1 MLYDPSRHM
10 AITSES
16 WSPDRVLE
24 AAKSIF
30 DDLCARL
37 EPNGLWPAHS
47 DEEGPLRFNKSLY
60 NGATGTLWGLN
71 ELSRRLERQLPFD
84 SGEFTR
90 RIYAMYID
98 EPDTGSVVPSFLLG
112 EAGILLLCQK
122 LSASESTLKKLQEC
136 TRANI
141 RNPANEALW
150 GCPGTMLAALR
161 IGEIELYRSSANY
174 LFEQWTESTDGLW
187 IWHQDLY
194 GKMRKFIGAG
204 HGFFGNVHALL
215 EGQDYLTSDQRRL
228 LLDRTVGTAL
238 ASARRDDG
246 KANWMPGFHMEDPRP
261 PLTQWCHGA
270 PGVITSLRSFPK
282 NYSPELETLLI
293 EAGETVWISGPLK
306 KGIGI
311 CHGTDG
317 NGFALLRL
325 FERTGDEIWLDRA
338 RRFAMHA
345 LTQRNGRSTLWTGEV
360 GLALFLL
367 ACIDQQPDFPSLDY
381 F

>member
-1 MLYDPSRHM
+1 MIYDPTRHV
-10 AITSES
+10 AITSEP
-16 WSPDRVLE
+16 WSAELVLE
-24 AAKSIF
+24 AATNIF
-30 DDLCARL
+30 GDLCSRL
-37 EPNGLWPAHS
+37 EPNGLWPAHA
-47 DEEGPLRFNKSLY
+47 DEEGTLRFNKSLY

-71 ELSRRLERQLPFD
+71 ELSPRLERPLPFD
-84 SGEFTR
+84 VSEFAE
-90 RIYAMYID
+90 RIYDIYLN

-122 LSASESTLKKLQEC
+122 LNPSESTLKKLQQC
-136 TRANI
+136 TNANI

-161 IGEIELYRSSANY
+161 TGQKDIYRASASY
-174 LFEQWTESTDGLW
+174 LFEQWTESVDGLW
-187 IWHQDLY
+187 LWHQDLY
-194 GKMRKFIGAG
+194 GKMRKLVGAG

-215 EGQDYLTSDQRRL
+215 EGQEYLTSEQRHL
-228 LLDRTVGTAL
+228 LFDRTIGTAL
-238 ASARRDDG
+238 ASARRENG
-246 KANWMPGFHMEDPRP
+246 KANWMPGFQMEDSRP
-261 PLTQWCHGA
+261 PLSQWCHGA

-282 NYSPELETLLI
+282 KYSAELETLLI
-293 EAGETVWISGPLK
+293 EAGETVWTSGPLK
-306 KGIGI
+306 KGIGL

-325 FERTGDEIWLDRA
+325 FERTGDELWLDRA

-345 LTQRNGRSTLWTGEV
+345 LTQRNGRSSLWTGEV